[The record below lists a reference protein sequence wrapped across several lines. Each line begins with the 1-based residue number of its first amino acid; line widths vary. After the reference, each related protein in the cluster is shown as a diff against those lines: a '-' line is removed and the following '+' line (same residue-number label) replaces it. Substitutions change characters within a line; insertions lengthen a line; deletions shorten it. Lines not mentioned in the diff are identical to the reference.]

1 VANSDGSQFTLKIIM
16 LSVVEQTQAWLNQ
29 VIIAYNI
36 CPFARAVAEKNLI
49 HYQVDEA
56 ITVAENLTTLI
67 AQAEYLDQHDDD
79 VETSLLIY
87 PQQFAEFEDFVDY
100 VALADEL
107 LIMQG
112 YEGIYQLASFH
123 PHYCFAEADS
133 QDAANYTNRSPY
145 PMLHLIRER
154 SIENALQHFPHPE
167 SIPERNITLT
177 RQLGLAKMQALLAAC
192 IN

>member
-1 VANSDGSQFTLKIIM
+1 M
-16 LSVVEQTQAWLNQ
+16 LSVIEQTQAWLNQ

-56 ITVAENLTTLI
+56 ITVVENLTTLI

-123 PHYCFAEADS
+123 PQYCFAEADS

-145 PMLHLIRER
+145 PMLHLIREC
-154 SIENALQHFPHPE
+154 SIESALQHFPHPE